1 MEGLRK
7 EVYMGWD
14 KLADLGSGIFKRWF
28 SKEAKDSGRANE
40 IEKLEDEQKDLA
52 KNNINGRY
60 DKRLSWIANRLQE
73 LGREAKNT
81 R

>member
-1 MEGLRK
+1 
-7 EVYMGWD
+7 MGWD
-14 KLADLGSGIFKRWF
+14 KLADLGFGVFKRWF
-28 SKEAKDSGRANE
+28 SKEAKEESRANE

-52 KNNINGRY
+52 KNNTNGRY
-60 DKRLSWIANRLQE
+60 DKRLSWIADKLQE